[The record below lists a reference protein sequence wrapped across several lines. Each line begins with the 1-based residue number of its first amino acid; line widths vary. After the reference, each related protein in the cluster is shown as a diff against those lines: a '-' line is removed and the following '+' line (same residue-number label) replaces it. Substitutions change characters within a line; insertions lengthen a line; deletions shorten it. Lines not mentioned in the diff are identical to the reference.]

1 MNTKSLYNNNHDNTY
16 EKETAYQSKME
27 RKKKKKTRKITAVGL
42 DKFAAWFFEMF
53 MLLLLLSLVSRARLY
68 ATP

>member
-27 RKKKKKTRKITAVGL
+27 RKKKKKQEK
-42 DKFAAWFFEMF
+42 
-53 MLLLLLSLVSRARLY
+53 
-68 ATP
+68 